1 MNIFN
6 YEEESVKNIQRRNF
20 YRNMEHIS
28 LSVDKGWQLY
38 WCWFFK

>member
-20 YRNMEHIS
+20 YRNMEQIS

-38 WCWFFK
+38 